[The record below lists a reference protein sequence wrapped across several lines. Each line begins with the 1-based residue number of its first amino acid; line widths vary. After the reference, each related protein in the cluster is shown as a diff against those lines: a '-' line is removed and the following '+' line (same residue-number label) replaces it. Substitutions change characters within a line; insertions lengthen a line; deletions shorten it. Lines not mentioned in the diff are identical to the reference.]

1 MGNSSIFHNNIV
13 TDLVIVIFY
22 SFIVVFDDKI
32 RFYRTY

>member
-1 MGNSSIFHNNIV
+1 MGNGSIFNNNIV

-32 RFYRTY
+32 RFNRTY